1 MNQLTV
7 SNMPELSFDVQEAVN
22 QLRINLGFTGEDIN
36 TIMVTSTMPNEGK
49 SFVAMS
55 LWRNMASVGNQVL
68 LIDADIRNSEMR
80 DRYGFVSEEGLVG
93 IEHYL
98 SGKVELNEAIYATDV
113 ANGYIIPVS
122 TNVIDPTI
130 LLESNSFKEM
140 LDVCKE
146 NFDYVIIDTPPLGS
160 VADALN
166 ISKYCDGSLLV
177 LASNATP
184 RKAVREVISSLKR
197 TDTPL
202 LGVVLNRVDTSKKS
216 AGYGYYYRYGAYGK
230 YGQYGQYG
238 RYGAKKDNQK

>member
-1 MNQLTV
+1 MPMLNIT
-7 SNMPELSFDVQEAVN
+7 NMPELSFDVQEAVN
-22 QLRINLGFTGEDIN
+22 QLRINLGFSGENIK

-55 LWRNMASVGNQVL
+55 LWRNMASVGNRVL

-80 DRYGFVSEEGLVG
+80 ERYGLVSEDGLVG

-98 SGKVELNEAIYATDV
+98 SGKVELDGVTYSTDV
-113 ANGYIIPVS
+113 PNGFIIPVS

-130 LLESNSFKEM
+130 LLESDNFKEM
-140 LDVCKE
+140 LEKCKE
-146 NFDYVIIDTPPLGS
+146 NCDYIIIDTPPLGS

-177 LASNATP
+177 LASNSTP
-184 RKAVREVISSLKR
+184 RKAVREVITSLKR

-202 LGVVLNRVDTSKKS
+202 LGVVLNRVDTSRKS
-216 AGYGYYYRYGAYGK
+216 SGYGYYYRYGAYGQ
-230 YGQYGQYG
+230 YGHYGQYG
-238 RYGAKKDNQK
+238 RKEKSSK